1 MTAANAGQAL
11 ATVLVEEL
19 VRNGLAHACLA
30 PGSRSTPLALALVD
44 HPGIRTHVLLDE
56 RSAAFCAVGIAK
68 ATGTAA
74 AVACTSG
81 TAAANLHPAI
91 VEADRSRTP
100 LLVLTADRPPELRA
114 TGANQ
119 TIDQIK
125 LFGDTVRFFAEVG
138 VPEALAGSVR
148 YWRSTACH
156 AWGCAHGQPGGPVHL
171 NLALR
176 DPLVPVPDAA
186 GFPHTLDGRPG
197 GRPWTATSRSAAVP
211 PAEDVGTLRGI
222 VATAERLLVV
232 AGETPG
238 GAGPALA
245 LAERAGWPLL
255 ADPLSGVRRGTMA
268 VGCYEALLRQ
278 RGFAQDMQPDAV
290 IRVGRPSASKPLG
303 DLLTGLPPGVPQ
315 VVIDPD
321 GDWADPGRSAS
332 WILRADPR
340 VLDLVGESG
349 SPPRAWTTEWLR
361 ADLEARTAIDE
372 VLDAREAPSEPRTA
386 RDLAAW
392 CPIGGTLVVASSMP
406 VRDLESF
413 MAPRA
418 GLRILGNR
426 GASGIDGFVSTTLGA
441 ALAARGAG
449 PTVAL
454 AGDLSMLHDQNGL
467 LLARGEPVEAIF
479 VVVNNDGGGIFS
491 FLPQAELPAHFE
503 RLFGTPQGLSFADL
517 ARAYGCDHRAV
528 TAAGDLVTALDD
540 AVEAGGVQLVEVAT
554 DRAENVAL
562 HRELWAAVSP
572 GRPPPSA

>member
-1 MTAANAGQAL
+1 MNAANAGQAL
-11 ATVLVEEL
+11 ATVLVDEL
-19 VRNGLAHACLA
+19 VRNGLAHACLS
-30 PGSRSTPLALALVD
+30 PGSRSTPLALALVEN
-44 HPGIRTHVLLDE
+44 PAVRTHVLLDE
-56 RSAAFCAVGIAK
+56 RSASFCAVGIAK

-81 TAAANLHPAI
+81 TAAANQHPAV

-114 TGANQ
+114 TAANQ

-125 LFGDTVRFFAEVG
+125 LYGDAVRFFAEVG
-138 VPEALAGSVR
+138 LPEALAGSVR

-156 AWGCAHGQPGGPVHL
+156 AWGRAHGSPGGPVHL

-186 GFPHTLDGRPG
+186 GFPHPLDGRPG
-197 GRPWTATSRSAAVP
+197 GRPWTATSRSLAAP
-211 PAEDVGTLRGI
+211 TGEDVAALRGI
-222 VATAERLLVV
+222 VAAAERLLIV

-238 GAGPALA
+238 GAGPALG

-255 ADPLSGVRRGTMA
+255 ADPLSGVRSGVMA

-278 RGFAQDMQPDAV
+278 PGFARDLQPDAV
-290 IRVGRPSASKPLG
+290 VRVGRLGASKPLG
-303 DLLTGLPPGVPQ
+303 EVLAGLDPGVPQ

-340 VLDLVGESG
+340 VLDLVGEPG
-349 SPPRAWTTEWLR
+349 GPPRAWTTEWLR
-361 ADLEARTAIDE
+361 ADLEARAAIDA
-372 VLDAREAPSEPRTA
+372 VVDASVAPSEPRTA
-386 RDLAAW
+386 RDVAAW

-413 MAPRA
+413 MAPRT
-418 GLRILGNR
+418 GLRVLGNR

-441 ALAARGAG
+441 ALAGGAG
-449 PTVAL
+449 PIVAL
-454 AGDLSMLHDQNGL
+454 AGDLSMLHDSNGL
-467 LLARGEPVEAIF
+467 LLARGEPVDAVF

-491 FLPQAELPAHFE
+491 FLPQADLPAHFE
-503 RLFGTPQGLSFADL
+503 RLFGTPQGLPFADL
-517 ARAYGCDHRAV
+517 SRAYGCGHRAV
-528 TAAGDLVTALDD
+528 TAAGELIPALDD
-540 AVEAGGVQLVEVAT
+540 AIEA
-554 DRAENVAL
+554 DRKSV
-562 HRELWAAVSP
+562 V
-572 GRPPPSA
+572 